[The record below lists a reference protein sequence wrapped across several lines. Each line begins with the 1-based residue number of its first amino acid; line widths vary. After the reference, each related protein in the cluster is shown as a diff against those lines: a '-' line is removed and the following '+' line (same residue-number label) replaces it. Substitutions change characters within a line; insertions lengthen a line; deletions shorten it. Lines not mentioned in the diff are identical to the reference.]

1 MCHLFDLFL
10 SHPSFRTLTSYTLEN
25 LKAQAN
31 YEVGIFFF
39 PFPGHGDEIR
49 GGDMIRFT
57 TDRLPNPF
65 EFDVVVN
72 ATKIKQTNIEITWSG
87 VPYPE
92 DKFVN
97 IYRVIYQ
104 SDSGKEDSR

>member
-1 MCHLFDLFL
+1 M
-10 SHPSFRTLTSYTLEN
+10 
-25 LKAQAN
+25 
-31 YEVGIFFF
+31 
-39 PFPGHGDEIR
+39 
-49 GGDMIRFT
+49 
-57 TDRLPNPF
+57 NPYDF
-65 EFDVVVN
+65 EVVVN

-92 DKFVN
+92 DKYVN